1 MQARSR
7 LYARRA
13 KGDLDLGL
21 EPARI
26 GADGNRRWAQINSP
40 GGLLPGRPEQGIHE
54 VSPDQNYR
62 VGSRRVDG
70 DRVFHYCHAEE
81 ILRGFRGA
89 FTDGHRYYP
98 TNQVEPPLWGNPIT
112 PGAAQYAT
120 SLTYESRV
128 PVAENELAEGYLA
141 CWSPYICQRIKSNTA
156 SVGVEPN
163 CELTVYFEEP
173 LVQAIAAN
181 SEVIGYPNIYRHC
194 VDYGGPTF
202 GQVWA
207 SVCCIPYGPGNAVPA
222 DQWFWGLTWGP
233 TELVVNKHGNLVGR
247 HVNMRVVY
255 FGHDGGIVYQG
266 VLGPQ
271 LATQQLQHAGRIM
284 FDSHP
289 HPPAEDNSP
298 YGDNFIFIELAP

>member
-1 MQARSR
+1 MKSL
-7 LYARRA
+7 LYAPRV

-21 EPARI
+21 EPSRI
-26 GADGNRRWAQINSP
+26 DSQLNRRWAQINSP
-40 GGLLPGRPEQGIHE
+40 GGRLPGRPEQSIHE
-54 VSPDQNYR
+54 VSEDQNYR
-62 VGSRRVDG
+62 VGTRRVDG
-70 DRVFHYCHAEE
+70 DRVLHYCYAQE

-98 TNQVEPPLWGNPIT
+98 TKNYPIGGEANVCD
-112 PGAAQYAT
+112 GALQYAT
-120 SLTYESRV
+120 SLTYESCI
-128 PVAENELAEGYLA
+128 PVGLNELAEGYLA

-156 SVGVEPN
+156 SVGDAPN

-194 VDYGGPTF
+194 VDLGGPTF
-202 GQVWA
+202 GQVWG
-207 SVCCIPYGPGNAVPA
+207 SVCCIPYGDANAVPA
-222 DQWFWGLTWGP
+222 ERWFWGLTWGP
-233 TELVVNKHGNLVGR
+233 TELCVNKHGNLVGR

-289 HPPAEDNSP
+289 PDAPADDKSP
-298 YGDNFIFIELAP
+298 YGDNMIFIELAP